1 MRWVLCIQMAVA
13 ICADHVLDV
22 SNEKYLLNSTLG
34 FNSIICNRFTASAMS
49 VVVCSM
55 FIKYYSVFILS
66 MLYFTSTLILI
77 NIVAKY
83 GQVFFYNLLG
93 LISIMA
99 GQNIFQLC
107 NILLYPIVIG
117 GYWPSDIAIYCFFI
131 YMSTGFELIF
141 SPSIFFFVHL
151 FEINNRHWPFYWFN
165 EGDKYTISFS
175 NLLARKN

>member
-1 MRWVLCIQMAVA
+1 MQSVYCKCHVGCRVLHVYQVLFGFYPFHAVFHKHFDSFKHSSK
-13 ICADHVLDV
+13 IW
-22 SNEKYLLNSTLG
+22 
-34 FNSIICNRFTASAMS
+34 SI
-49 VVVCSM
+49 
-55 FIKYYSVFILS
+55 
-66 MLYFTSTLILI
+66 
-77 NIVAKY
+77 
-83 GQVFFYNLLG
+83 FFYNLLG
-93 LISIMA
+93 SISIMA
-99 GQNIFQLC
+99 EQKIFQLC

-141 SPSIFFFVHL
+141 SPSILFFVHL

>member
-1 MRWVLCIQMAVA
+1 MAVA
-13 ICADHVLDV
+13 ICADHVLDM

-83 GQVFFYNLLG
+83 GQFFFYNLLG
-93 LISIMA
+93 SISIMA
-99 GQNIFQLC
+99 EQKIFQLC

-141 SPSIFFFVHL
+141 SPSILFFVHL
-151 FEINNRHWPFYWFN
+151 FEINNRHWPFY
-165 EGDKYTISFS
+165 
-175 NLLARKN
+175 